1 MPKKINTEIFI
12 SRSIENHGDTYN
24 YDKTIYYS
32 NKDKVIITCKIHGD
46 FEQTPNKHL
55 IGRGCNECGG
65 SKKMTWLDFLLKANN
80 KHNNKFIYK
89 DQLFEN
95 GRSKII
101 ITCPIHGDF
110 KQLMEAHLRGDGCA
124 SCAGC
129 KNYNEETIL
138 EKLYDIHNN
147 RYEYNLYDFINNRS
161 IIEITCPIHGKFN
174 MRAANHLQGQIC
186 RKCYIKNFSL
196 AEDFFLNKCLEKHNN
211 YYDYSKSKYIK
222 GDYDIIIIC
231 PKHGEFK
238 QNARAHLRGNGCSKC
253 RLSKG
258 EIKIEEILISNEIR
272 YKTQVVFNG
281 CKYKRN
287 LPFDFY
293 LVDKNTCIE
302 YDGEQHYQP
311 IEFFGGDD
319 NYKKQIIRDNI
330 KNEYCIKNNIKLF
343 RIKYNDNIDEK
354 IIEIL
359 NEI

>member
-174 MRAANHLQGQIC
+174 MRAANL
-186 RKCYIKNFSL
+186 
-196 AEDFFLNKCLEKHNN
+196 
-211 YYDYSKSKYIK
+211 
-222 GDYDIIIIC
+222 
-231 PKHGEFK
+231 
-238 QNARAHLRGNGCSKC
+238 
-253 RLSKG
+253 
-258 EIKIEEILISNEIR
+258 
-272 YKTQVVFNG
+272 FNG